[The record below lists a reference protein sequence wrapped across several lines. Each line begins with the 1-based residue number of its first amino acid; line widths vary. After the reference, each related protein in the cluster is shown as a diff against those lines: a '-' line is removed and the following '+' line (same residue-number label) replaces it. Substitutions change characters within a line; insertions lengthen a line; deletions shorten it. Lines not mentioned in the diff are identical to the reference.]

1 MLPFL
6 SFLNKRKI
14 AQKLTNYDETKPYLG
29 AYVRIHCYYDNQ
41 VDILRVLQQCWAKV
55 ELVQLHMNV
64 YAKTLDGDL
73 SRLNANGFE
82 GVRVNNDVFR
92 VIKESIEYSR
102 MTDGAFDITTYPLVE
117 LWKNAGLKGKLPDEN
132 SFQLARDK
140 VGYQSLQLQ
149 EPDMVFFKKKGMKV
163 DLGSPASGFVCDE
176 IAKILDQNGIK
187 HFLVDGGGE
196 IFCRGLDQGK
206 KPWIVG
212 VQDPYDKDKLSG
224 VVKLNDKGISTSGN
238 YEKFYMIGQ
247 DKFSHIIDPL
257 TGFPQKDAVSVTV
270 IAETNQAAN
279 ELSTA
284 ISVLGGQ
291 KGIYMANSLVNV
303 EALVVEKKEGRLVQ
317 YQTKGFPL
325 VRSR

>member
-1 MLPFL
+1 MPISIFKKQEFL
-6 SFLNKRKI
+6 K
-14 AQKLTNYDETKPYLG
+14 YDETRPYLG
-29 AYVRIHCYYDNQ
+29 ACVRIHCYYDAKLY
-41 VDILRVLQQCWAKV
+41 ITKIIQQCWDKV
-55 ELVQLHMNV
+55 EQVQLHMNV

-73 SRLNANGFE
+73 SRLNAGGFD
-82 GVRVNNDVFR
+82 GVCVNNDVFR

-102 MTDGAFDITTYPLVE
+102 LTEGAYDITAYPLVE

-270 IAETNQAAN
+270 IAETTQAAN

>member
-270 IAETNQAAN
+270 IAETTQAAN

>member
-73 SRLNANGFE
+73 SRLNANAFE

-270 IAETNQAAN
+270 IAETTQAAN